1 MGDDQP
7 VNGPSVQGSP
17 HDDLEMHR
25 TNTSQE
31 NRMRI
36 NRKLL
41 KLAPIAVLLLGLAAC
56 EESAPTDPGTEMS
69 PRTETQTSVLR
80 GETLTQVDRMGFPA
94 INTAV
99 VIDDAAK
106 DAFNAAAPA
115 DDGQFAGFAVQQ
127 LEAIY
132 AVPPANGRALGGLL
146 LPDILTL
153 NGPVFVGR
161 QPADD
166 VIDGILGALFGPD
179 GLSDLAPASQ
189 LASDNVD
196 SNDVPFPETFPYLAE
211 PHRG

>member
-1 MGDDQP
+1 M
-7 VNGPSVQGSP
+7 NRLAARCAMN
-17 HDDLEMHR
+17 DDLELHR
-25 TNTSQE
+25 PTPTKE
-31 NRMRI
+31 KTTMRI
-36 NRKLL
+36 DRNLL
-41 KLAPIAVLLLGLAAC
+41 KLATIAVLLLGVAAC
-56 EESAPTDPGTEMS
+56 DESAPTDPGADMN
-69 PRTETQTSVLR
+69 PETDSQTSVLR

-106 DAFNAAAPA
+106 DAFNAAAPS

-127 LEAIY
+127 LETIY
-132 AVPPANGRALGGLL
+132 AVPPANGQALGGLL

-166 VIDGILGALFGPD
+166 VIDAILGALFGPE
-179 GLSDLAPASQ
+179 GLSDLAPAPQ
-189 LASDNVD
+189 LASDNID
-196 SNDVPFPETFPYLAE
+196 ANDVPFPETFPYLAE